1 MRLLNYNGEM
11 RLRTVFVILL
21 SMVTSQ
27 SAFSEDSG
35 EGSAREEYF
44 ELKIRPLL
52 IEKCAD
58 CHTGDADSE
67 SVLSV
72 KSRKALL
79 SGGDFGPAIVP
90 GRAEDSVLIHATK
103 RIHKVLRMPPEE
115 TDALSREEVAALS
128 RWIDDGAVWPKGDGE
143 TLASTPNRN
152 SATEQPELTLDP
164 VEDWAFLPRRVVEP
178 PRIDDARWSPS
189 AIDRFLEHARREAGF
204 TASRQTDRRTLIR
217 RATFDLLG
225 LPPAPE
231 EIAAFLSDTADD
243 ATAFAKVVDR
253 LLASRHYGERAGRL
267 WLDVARYADTQGDV
281 GDIPIQTAWLYR
293 NWVIDSLN
301 DDLPFDEFLQAQIA
315 GDLISRDVRDEKR
328 ARGLT
333 VATGFIAL
341 SRRFGNTKKDDIHL
355 TIEDTIDTVG
365 RGVLGLT
372 LRCARCHDHKFD
384 PVLNTDYY
392 GLYGIFD
399 STVYPWMG
407 MSNEKSPSA
416 LSPAVPNPKAFEDAE
431 RYWGLIT
438 RYEYQINNHFRP
450 WLKPT
455 LDEFKT
461 VSEQIESNP
470 APEKLEEL
478 EKRQEELLGFRGGK
492 FRELMLHDL
501 NWIKKEKVRLAVNP
515 ELDFVFAVSEGP
527 PHNAKIHRRGNPN
540 RPGEKT
546 PRRFLQALD
555 GTVPPKIESGSGR
568 LELARWLTRPEH
580 PLTARVIVNRIWQQH
595 FGRGLVATADNFGRQ
610 GSKPSHPEL
619 LDWLANEFVSDGWS
633 LKKLHRQ
640 IMLTESYRLSSSPAK
655 SSLEESSLEES
666 SLEESSLTADPENVY
681 LARFQRRRLD
691 AESIRDSL
699 LAVSGQLDRTQGEA
713 HSIAP
718 WHKSR
723 FSLNSPFHA
732 EPPSNRRSVYLL
744 TQRLFRHSFFGL
756 FDGPDRNSS
765 TSNRDA
771 SNVPSQALFLMNSEF
786 VREQA
791 RALASRLV
799 SEDGSDDD
807 RISRLCELA
816 FGRPVDEIERE
827 SFRKFLQGYRSASD
841 PRNDT
846 ADAPA
851 ELVALCRA
859 VLTSNEFFF
868 ID

>member
-1 MRLLNYNGEM
+1 M
-11 RLRTVFVILL
+11 
-21 SMVTSQ
+21 
-27 SAFSEDSG
+27 
-35 EGSAREEYF
+35 
-44 ELKIRPLL
+44 
-52 IEKCAD
+52 
-58 CHTGDADSE
+58 
-67 SVLSV
+67 
-72 KSRKALL
+72 
-79 SGGDFGPAIVP
+79 
-90 GRAEDSVLIHATK
+90 
-103 RIHKVLRMPPEE
+103 
-115 TDALSREEVAALS
+115 
-128 RWIDDGAVWPKGDGE
+128 
-143 TLASTPNRN
+143 
-152 SATEQPELTLDP
+152 
-164 VEDWAFLPRRVVEP
+164 
-178 PRIDDARWSPS
+178 
-189 AIDRFLEHARREAGF
+189 
-204 TASRQTDRRTLIR
+204 
-217 RATFDLLG
+217 
-225 LPPAPE
+225 
-231 EIAAFLSDTADD
+231 
-243 ATAFAKVVDR
+243 
-253 LLASRHYGERAGRL
+253 
-267 WLDVARYADTQGDV
+267 
-281 GDIPIQTAWLYR
+281 
-293 NWVIDSLN
+293 
-301 DDLPFDEFLQAQIA
+301 
-315 GDLISRDVRDEKR
+315 
-328 ARGLT
+328 
-333 VATGFIAL
+333 
-341 SRRFGNTKKDDIHL
+341 
-355 TIEDTIDTVG
+355 
-365 RGVLGLT
+365 LGLT

-416 LSPAVPNPKAFEDAE
+416 LSPAVPNPQAFEDAE
-431 RYWGLIT
+431 RYWGLIA

-461 VSEQIESNP
+461 VSEQIESKP
-470 APEKLEEL
+470 AAEKLEEL

-501 NWIKKEKVRLAVNP
+501 NWIKNEKVRLAVNP
-515 ELDFVFAVSEGP
+515 ELDFVFAVSDGP
-527 PHNAKIHRRGNPN
+527 PHNAKIHRRGNPK
-540 RPGEKT
+540 RQGEKT

-580 PLTARVIVNRIWQQH
+580 PLTARVIVNLIWQQH

-619 LDWLANEFVSDGWS
+619 LDWLANEFVSGGWS

-640 IMLTESYRLSSSPAK
+640 IMLTESYRLSSSPA
-655 SSLEESSLEES
+655 
-666 SLEESSLTADPENVY
+666 ESSLTADPENVY

-691 AESIRDSL
+691 AESIRDGL
-699 LAVSGQLDRTQGEA
+699 LAVSGQLDRTQGKA

-765 TSNRDA
+765 TSNRDS

-786 VREQA
+786 VLEQA

-799 SEDGSDDD
+799 SEGGSDDA

-816 FGRPVDEIERE
+816 FGRPADDIERE
-827 SFRKFLQGYRSASD
+827 SFRKFLRGYRSASG

-846 ADAPA
+846 ADTPP

-859 VLTSNEFFF
+859 LLTSNEFFF